1 MKRIFGE
8 KIVKIRKT
16 NNSYPNGKG
25 NMIQIEYNKRDMS
38 SSPEKEF
45 ITGIC
50 FNKDGDVVLRAESI
64 NLEKPYYIVTGNR
77 DDKKALNMLL
87 DVINKKETLYTNF
100 NPYIYGK
107 GKMIFFNPSDD
118 SESVLGIGI
127 EISNKYVIQKIDNNV
142 SKYNNKI
149 IYETF

>member
-1 MKRIFGE
+1 MKRIFSE

-16 NNSYPNGKG
+16 DNSYSNGKG
-25 NMIQIEYNKRDMS
+25 EMIQIEYNEKDMN

-50 FNKDGDVVLRAESI
+50 FNKDGDVVLRAEST
-64 NLEKPYYIVTGNR
+64 NLKEPYYIITGNK
-77 DDKKALNMLL
+77 DDKKALNMII
-87 DVINKKETLYTNF
+87 DVINEKEILYTNF

-118 SESVLGIGI
+118 NEAILGIGI
-127 EISNKYVIQKIDNNV
+127 ESSNKYVIQKIDNNV